1 MLPTPENP
9 PPTNLSA
16 DSPLTS
22 DTSIIDLNFLD
33 VPEAVGLYLL
43 EGNGELALVDSG
55 PSSCLPALREFLA
68 ARGLTFAD
76 ISALLLT
83 HIHFDHA
90 GATGTLVK
98 ENPKLKVY
106 VHELGARHLK
116 DPSRLLNSAT
126 RLYGDALQRMFGEF
140 LPVPQGNI
148 HELIGGESIR
158 AAGREI
164 EVAYTPGHASHHV
177 SYFDQSTGA
186 AFTGDTTGMR
196 LPGYK
201 IVAPL
206 TPPPDIDLAAFTES
220 LAEIERR
227 KPTQLLLPHFG
238 VYNNLSE
245 HLEATREA
253 LYAWTERT
261 WTIMKNNL
269 EESARIEKFTT
280 QAEEEFRAKLPNEE
294 IIARYR
300 AVAMP
305 QLSWYGLERYW
316 RKRIG
321 AYQQTFSE
329 A

>member
-9 PPTNLSA
+9 PDKVSLPSG
-16 DSPLTS
+16 
-22 DTSIIDLNFLD
+22 TSIIDLNFLG
-33 VPEAVGLYLL
+33 VPESVGLYLL
-43 EGNGELALVDSG
+43 EGNGELAVVDSG
-55 PSSCLPALREFLA
+55 PSSCLPALRNFLA
-68 ARGLTFAD
+68 ARGLTLAN
-76 ISALLLT
+76 ISTLLLT

-98 ENPKLKVY
+98 ENPNLKIY
-106 VHELGARHLK
+106 VHELGARHLQ

-126 RLYGDALQRMFGEF
+126 RLYGEALHQMFGEF
-140 LPVPQGNI
+140 LPVPKENI

-196 LPGYK
+196 LPGYHV
-201 IVAPL
+201 IAPL
-206 TPPPDIDLAAFTES
+206 APPPDIDLAAFTES

-238 VYNNLSE
+238 AYNNVDE
-245 HLEATREA
+245 HLQATREA

-261 WTIMKNNL
+261 WTIMKNNP
-269 EESARIEKFTT
+269 EESARIEKFIA
-280 QAEEEFRAKLPNEE
+280 QAEEEFRAHLPTEE
-294 IIARYR
+294 IIARYN

-316 RKRIG
+316 RKRI
-321 AYQQTFSE
+321 E
-329 A
+329 AHQKDFA

>member
-1 MLPTPENP
+1 MLLTPENP
-9 PPTNLSA
+9 PRINLSA
-16 DSPLTS
+16 DASFPS
-22 DTSIIDLNFLD
+22 GTSIIDLNFLG
-33 VPEAVGLYLL
+33 VREAVGLYLL

-55 PSSCLPALREFLA
+55 PTSCLPTLKKFLA
-68 ARGLTFAD
+68 ARGLTLAD

-90 GATGTLVK
+90 GAAGSIAR
-98 ENPKLKVY
+98 ENPKLRVY
-106 VHELGARHLK
+106 VHEIGAKHLK
-116 DPSRLLNSAT
+116 DPSRLLKSAT
-126 RLYGDALQRMFGEF
+126 RLYGDALQQMFGEF
-140 LPVPQGNI
+140 LPVPEENI
-148 HELIGGESIR
+148 HALAGGESIR

-164 EVAYTPGHASHHV
+164 EVAYTPGHATHHV
-177 SYFDQSTGA
+177 SYFDQSTGG

-220 LAEIERR
+220 FAEIERR

-238 VYNNLSE
+238 AYNNVSE
-245 HLEATREA
+245 HLQATREI

-261 WTIMKNNL
+261 WTIMKNNPD
-269 EESARIEKFTT
+269 EAERIEQFIA
-280 QAEEEFRAKLPNEE
+280 QVEEEFRTQLPNEE
-294 IIARYR
+294 IVARYT

-305 QLSWYGLERYW
+305 QLSWFGLERYW
-316 RKRIG
+316 RKRIE
-321 AYQQTFSE
+321 AYQQNF

>member
-9 PPTNLSA
+9 PETMSLPSG
-16 DSPLTS
+16 
-22 DTSIIDLNFLD
+22 TSIIDLNFLG
-33 VPEAVGLYLL
+33 VREAVGLYLL

-68 ARGLTFAD
+68 TRSLKLSD
-76 ISALLLT
+76 ISTLLLT

-98 ENPKLKVY
+98 ENPKLNVY

-116 DPSRLLNSAT
+116 DPARLLNSAT
-126 RLYGDALQRMFGEF
+126 RLYGDALQQMFGEF
-140 LPVPQGNI
+140 LPVPQENI
-148 HELIGGESIR
+148 RELIGGETIR

-196 LPGYK
+196 LPGYNV
-201 IVAPL
+201 IAPL

-238 VYNNLSE
+238 AYKNVGE
-245 HLEATREA
+245 HLDATREA

-261 WTIMKNNL
+261 WTIMKNNPK
-269 EESARIEKFTT
+269 ESARIEKFTA
-280 QAEEEFRAKLPNEE
+280 QAEEEFRAQLPSEE
-294 IIARYR
+294 IIARYN

-316 RKRIG
+316 RKRI
-321 AYQQTFSE
+321 E
-329 A
+329 AHQKDFA

>member
-1 MLPTPENP
+1 MAPAPKNSPETVSLP
-9 PPTNLSA
+9 SG
-16 DSPLTS
+16 
-22 DTSIIDLNFLD
+22 TSIIDLNFLG
-33 VPEAVGLYLL
+33 VREAVGLYLL
-43 EGNGELALVDSG
+43 QGNNELALVDSG

-68 ARGLTFAD
+68 SRGLKLSD

-98 ENPKLKVY
+98 ENPNLKVY
-106 VHELGARHLK
+106 VHELGAKHLK
-116 DPSRLLNSAT
+116 DPARLLSSAT
-126 RLYGDALQRMFGEF
+126 RLYGDALQQMFGEF
-140 LPVPQGNI
+140 LPVPRENI

-158 AAGREI
+158 AAGRQI

-196 LPGYK
+196 LPGYE

-227 KPTQLLLPHFG
+227 RPTQLLLPHFG
-238 VYNNLSE
+238 AYNNVGE
-245 HLEATREA
+245 HLQATREV

-261 WTIMKNNL
+261 WTIMKNNP
-269 EESARIEKFTT
+269 EESVRIEKFAT

-294 IIARYR
+294 IIARYNT
-300 AVAMP
+300 VAMP

-316 RKRIG
+316 RKRIE
-321 AYQQTFSE
+321 AYQKDS

>member
-9 PPTNLSA
+9 PETMSLPSG
-16 DSPLTS
+16 
-22 DTSIIDLNFLD
+22 TSIIDLDFLG
-33 VPEAVGLYLL
+33 VREAVGLYLL

-55 PSSCLPALREFLA
+55 PSSCLPALREFLT
-68 ARGLTFAD
+68 ARGLTLSD
-76 ISALLLT
+76 ISTLLLT

-98 ENPKLKVY
+98 ENPNLKIY
-106 VHELGARHLK
+106 VHELGAKHLK

-126 RLYGDALQRMFGEF
+126 RLYGDALQQMFGEF
-140 LPVPQGNI
+140 LPVPTENI
-148 HELIGGESIR
+148 HELIGGESFR
-158 AAGREI
+158 TAGREI

-227 KPTQLLLPHFG
+227 KPSQLLLPHFG
-238 VYNNLSE
+238 AYNNVGE
-245 HLEATREA
+245 HLQATREA

-261 WTIMKNNL
+261 WTIMKNNP
-269 EESARIEKFTT
+269 EESARIEKFTA
-280 QAEEEFRAKLPNEE
+280 QAEEEFRAQLPNEE
-294 IIARYR
+294 IIARYN

-316 RKRIG
+316 RKRIE
-321 AYQQTFSE
+321 AYQQNF
-329 A
+329 AQL

>member
-9 PPTNLSA
+9 PETMSLPSG
-16 DSPLTS
+16 
-22 DTSIIDLNFLD
+22 TSIIDLNFLG
-33 VPEAVGLYLL
+33 VREAVGLYLL

-55 PSSCLPALREFLA
+55 PSACLPALREFLA
-68 ARGLTFAD
+68 TRSLKLSD
-76 ISALLLT
+76 ISTLLLT

-98 ENPKLKVY
+98 ENPKLNVY

-116 DPSRLLNSAT
+116 DPARLLNSAT
-126 RLYGDALQRMFGEF
+126 RLYGDALQQMFGEF
-140 LPVPQGNI
+140 LPVPQENI
-148 HELIGGESIR
+148 RELIGGETIR

-201 IVAPL
+201 VIAPL

-238 VYNNLSE
+238 AYKNVGE
-245 HLEATREA
+245 HLDATREA

-261 WTIMKNNL
+261 WTIMKNNPK
-269 EESARIEKFTT
+269 ESARIEKFTA
-280 QAEEEFRAKLPNEE
+280 QAEEEFRAQLPSEE
-294 IIARYR
+294 IIARYN

-316 RKRIG
+316 RKRI
-321 AYQQTFSE
+321 E
-329 A
+329 AHQKDFA

>member
-1 MLPTPENP
+1 MSLP
-9 PPTNLSA
+9 SG
-16 DSPLTS
+16 
-22 DTSIIDLNFLD
+22 TSIIDLNFLG
-33 VPEAVGLYLL
+33 VREAVGLYLL
-43 EGNGELALVDSG
+43 EGNSELALVDCG
-55 PSSCLPALREFLA
+55 PSSCLPSLRNFLA
-68 ARGLTFAD
+68 ARGLTLAG

-98 ENPKLKVY
+98 ENPNLKVY

-126 RLYGDALQRMFGEF
+126 RLYGDALQKMFGEF
-140 LPVPQGNI
+140 LPVPQENI

-158 AAGREI
+158 AAGRKI
-164 EVAYTPGHASHHV
+164 EVAYTPGHASHHL

-201 IVAPL
+201 TVAPL

-220 LAEIERR
+220 FAEIERR

-238 VYNNLSE
+238 AYNNVGE
-245 HLEATREA
+245 HLDATREA
-253 LYAWTERT
+253 LYSWTERT
-261 WTIMKNNL
+261 WTIMKNNP
-269 EESARIEKFTT
+269 EESARIEKFTAR
-280 QAEEEFRAKLPNEE
+280 AEEEFRAQLPNEE
-294 IIARYR
+294 IIARYN

-305 QLSWYGLERYW
+305 QLSWRGLERYW
-316 RKRIG
+316 RKRMD
-321 AYQQTFSE
+321 AHQKDS

>member
-9 PPTNLSA
+9 PETMSLPSG
-16 DSPLTS
+16 
-22 DTSIIDLNFLD
+22 TSIIDLDFLG
-33 VPEAVGLYLL
+33 VREAVGLYLL

-55 PSSCLPALREFLA
+55 PSSCLPALREFLT
-68 ARGLTFAD
+68 ARGLTLSD
-76 ISALLLT
+76 ISTLLLT

-98 ENPKLKVY
+98 ENPNLKIY
-106 VHELGARHLK
+106 VHELGAKHLK

-126 RLYGDALQRMFGEF
+126 RLYGDALQQMFGEF
-140 LPVPQGNI
+140 LPVPTENI
-148 HELIGGESIR
+148 HELIGGESFR
-158 AAGREI
+158 TAGREI

-196 LPGYK
+196 LSGYK

-227 KPTQLLLPHFG
+227 KPSQLLLPHFG
-238 VYNNLSE
+238 AYNNVGE
-245 HLEATREA
+245 HLQATREA

-261 WTIMKNNL
+261 WTIMKNNP
-269 EESARIEKFTT
+269 EESARIEKFTA
-280 QAEEEFRAKLPNEE
+280 QAEEEFRAQLPNEE
-294 IIARYR
+294 IIARYN

-316 RKRIG
+316 RKRIE
-321 AYQQTFSE
+321 AYQQNF
-329 A
+329 AQL

>member
-9 PPTNLSA
+9 PETLSLP
-16 DSPLTS
+16 SG
-22 DTSIIDLNFLD
+22 TSIIDLNFLG
-33 VPEAVGLYLL
+33 VRESVGLYLL

-55 PSSCLPALREFLA
+55 PSSCLPALRDFLA
-68 ARGLTFAD
+68 ARNLTLAD

-98 ENPKLKVY
+98 ENPNLRVF

-126 RLYGDALQRMFGEF
+126 RLYGNALQQMFGEF
-140 LPVPQGNI
+140 LPVPEKHI
-148 HELIGGESIR
+148 HALIGGESIR
-158 AAGREI
+158 TAGREI

-196 LPGYK
+196 LPGYEV
-201 IVAPL
+201 VAPL

-220 LAEIERR
+220 LAQIERR

-238 VYNNLSE
+238 AYNNVSE
-245 HLEATREA
+245 HLQTTREA

-261 WTIMKNNL
+261 WTIMKNNT
-269 EESARIEKFTT
+269 EESARIEKFTA
-280 QAEEEFRAKLPNEE
+280 QAEGEFRAQLPNEE
-294 IIARYR
+294 IVARYR
-300 AVAMP
+300 TVAMP

-316 RKRIG
+316 RKRIE
-321 AYQQTFSE
+321 AYRQNF

>member
-9 PPTNLSA
+9 PETM
-16 DSPLTS
+16 PLPS
-22 DTSIIDLNFLD
+22 GTSIVDLNFLG
-33 VPEAVGLYLL
+33 VRESVGLYLL

-55 PSSCLPALREFLA
+55 PSSCLPALRKFLV
-68 ARGLTFAD
+68 ARGLTLAN
-76 ISALLLT
+76 ISTLLLT

-98 ENPKLKVY
+98 ENPNLKVY
-106 VHELGARHLK
+106 VHEVGAKHLK

-126 RLYGDALQRMFGEF
+126 RLYGDALGQMFGEF
-140 LPVPQGNI
+140 LPVPEKNI
-148 HELIGGESIR
+148 HALVGGESIR

-227 KPTQLLLPHFG
+227 RPTQLLLPHFG
-238 VYNNLSE
+238 AYNNVGE
-245 HLEATREA
+245 HLQATREA

-261 WTIMKNNL
+261 WTIMKNNP
-269 EESARIEKFTT
+269 EESARIGKFVA
-280 QAEEEFRAKLPNEE
+280 QAEEEFRAQLPNEE
-294 IIARYR
+294 IMARYN

-316 RKRIG
+316 RKRIE
-321 AYQQTFSE
+321 AYQQNF
-329 A
+329 AQV

>member
-1 MLPTPENP
+1 MPPTPENP

-16 DSPLTS
+16 DARLPPG
-22 DTSIIDLNFLD
+22 TSIIDLNFLG
-33 VPEAVGLYLL
+33 VREAVGLYLL

-55 PSSCLPALREFLA
+55 PSSCLPTLKEFLA
-68 ARGLTFAD
+68 SRGLTLAD

-90 GATGTLVK
+90 GAAGNLVK
-98 ENPKLKVY
+98 ENPKLRVY
-106 VHELGARHLK
+106 VHEVGAMHLE
-116 DPSRLLNSAT
+116 DPSRLLKSAT
-126 RLYGDALQRMFGEF
+126 RLYGGALEQMFGEF
-140 LPVPQGNI
+140 LPMPQENI
-148 HELIGGESIR
+148 QELIGGESFR
-158 AAGREI
+158 VAGREI
-164 EVAYTPGHASHHV
+164 EVAYTPGHAIHHV

-206 TPPPDIDLAAFTES
+206 TPPPDIDLAAFTDS

-227 KPTQLLLPHFG
+227 KPAQLLLPHFG
-238 VYNNLSE
+238 PYKNVGE
-245 HLEATREA
+245 HLQAAREI

-261 WTIMKNNL
+261 WTIMKNIP
-269 EESARIEKFTT
+269 EEARLQKFTA
-280 QAEEEFRAKLPNEE
+280 QAEEEFRAQLPNEE
-294 IIARYR
+294 TIARYT

-316 RKRIG
+316 RKRIETHQKDF
-321 AYQQTFSE
+321 A
-329 A
+329 

>member
-1 MLPTPENP
+1 MSIP
-9 PPTNLSA
+9 SG
-16 DSPLTS
+16 
-22 DTSIIDLNFLD
+22 TSIIDLNFLG
-33 VPEAVGLYLL
+33 VRESVGLYLL

-55 PSSCLPALREFLA
+55 PSSCLPALRTFLA
-68 ARGLTFAD
+68 ARNLTLSD

-98 ENPKLKVY
+98 ENPTLKIY
-106 VHELGARHLK
+106 VHEIGTKHLK
-116 DPSRLLNSAT
+116 DPSRLLKSAT
-126 RLYGDALQRMFGEF
+126 RLYGDALQQMFGEF
-140 LPVPQGNI
+140 LPVPEENI
-148 HELIGGESIR
+148 HALSGGESIR

-220 LAEIERR
+220 FAEIERR
-227 KPTQLLLPHFG
+227 KPTRLLLPHFG
-238 VYNNLSE
+238 AYINVSE
-245 HLEATREA
+245 HLEATRET
-253 LYAWTERT
+253 LYKWTERT
-261 WTIMKNNL
+261 WTIMKGNPD
-269 EESARIEKFTT
+269 ESERIEQFTA
-280 QAEEEFRAKLPNEE
+280 QAEEEFRAQLPDEE
-294 IIARYR
+294 IIARYT

-305 QLSWYGLERYW
+305 RLSWFGLERYW
-316 RKRIG
+316 RKRIE
-321 AYQQTFSE
+321 AYKQNF

>member
-9 PPTNLSA
+9 PETMSLPS
-16 DSPLTS
+16 S
-22 DTSIIDLNFLD
+22 TSIIDLNFLG
-33 VPEAVGLYLL
+33 VRESVGLYLL

-55 PSSCLPALREFLA
+55 PSSCLPVLRKFLA
-68 ARGLTFAD
+68 TRGLALAD

-98 ENPKLKVY
+98 ENPQLKVY
-106 VHELGARHLK
+106 VHEIGAKHLK
-116 DPSRLLNSAT
+116 NPSRLLNSAS
-126 RLYGDALQRMFGEF
+126 RLYGDALQQMFGEF
-140 LPVPQGNI
+140 LPVPQENI

-220 LAEIERR
+220 FAEIERR

-238 VYNNLSE
+238 AYNNVDE

-261 WTIMKNNL
+261 WTIMKNNS
-269 EESARIEKFTT
+269 EESARIEKFTA

-294 IIARYR
+294 IITRYNT
-300 AVAMP
+300 VAMP

-316 RKRIG
+316 RKRIE
-321 AYQQTFSE
+321 AYQQNF

>member
-9 PPTNLSA
+9 PETMSLPSG
-16 DSPLTS
+16 
-22 DTSIIDLNFLD
+22 TSIIDLDFLG
-33 VPEAVGLYLL
+33 VREAVGLYLL

-55 PSSCLPALREFLA
+55 PSSCLPALREFLT
-68 ARGLTFAD
+68 ARGLTLSD
-76 ISALLLT
+76 ISTLLLT

-98 ENPKLKVY
+98 ENPNLKIY
-106 VHELGARHLK
+106 VHELGAKHLK

-126 RLYGDALQRMFGEF
+126 RLYGDALQQMFGEF
-140 LPVPQGNI
+140 LPVPTENI
-148 HELIGGESIR
+148 HELIGGESFR
-158 AAGREI
+158 TAGREI

-227 KPTQLLLPHFG
+227 KPSQLLLPHFG
-238 VYNNLSE
+238 AYNNVGE
-245 HLEATREA
+245 HLQATREA

-261 WTIMKNNL
+261 WTIMKNNP
-269 EESARIEKFTT
+269 EESARIEKFTA
-280 QAEEEFRAKLPNEE
+280 QAEEEFRAQLPNEE
-294 IIARYR
+294 IIARYN

-316 RKRIG
+316 RKRIE
-321 AYQQTFSE
+321 AYQQNF
-329 A
+329 AQ

>member
-1 MLPTPENP
+1 MLPTPEN
-9 PPTNLSA
+9 LS
-16 DSPLTS
+16 S
-22 DTSIIDLNFLD
+22 DAALPSGTSIIDLNFLGLR
-33 VPEAVGLYLL
+33 ESVGLYLL

-55 PSSCLPALREFLA
+55 PSSCLPALRKFLA
-68 ARGLTFAD
+68 ARGLTLAS
-76 ISALLLT
+76 ISTLLLT

-98 ENPKLKVY
+98 ENPNLHVY
-106 VHELGARHLK
+106 VHEIGAKHLK
-116 DPSRLLNSAT
+116 DPSRLLKSAM
-126 RLYGDALQRMFGEF
+126 RLYGDALQQMFGEF
-140 LPVPQGNI
+140 LPVPEENI
-148 HELIGGESIR
+148 HALVGGESIR

-201 IVAPL
+201 VVAPL

-220 LAEIERR
+220 FAEIERR
-227 KPTQLLLPHFG
+227 KPAQLLLPHFG
-238 VYNNLSE
+238 AYTNVSE
-245 HLEATREA
+245 HLQTMREI
-253 LYAWTERT
+253 LYKWTERT
-261 WTIMKNNL
+261 WTIMKNNP
-269 EESARIEKFTT
+269 EESARIEKFTA
-280 QAEEEFRAKLPNEE
+280 QAEEEFRAQLPNEE

-316 RKRIG
+316 RKRIE
-321 AYQQTFSE
+321 AHQQNFG
-329 A
+329 

>member
-9 PPTNLSA
+9 PETISLPSG
-16 DSPLTS
+16 
-22 DTSIIDLNFLD
+22 TSIIDLNFLG
-33 VPEAVGLYLL
+33 VRESVGLYLL

-55 PSSCLPALREFLA
+55 PSSCLPALRKLLE
-68 ARGLTFAD
+68 ARGLNLSD
-76 ISALLLT
+76 ISTLLLT

-90 GATGTLVK
+90 GATGTLVR
-98 ENPKLKVY
+98 ENSKLKVY
-106 VHELGARHLK
+106 VHEIGAKHLK
-116 DPSRLLNSAT
+116 DPTRLLNSAT
-126 RLYGDALQRMFGEF
+126 RLYGDSLQQMFGEF
-140 LPVPQGNI
+140 LPVPQENI
-148 HELIGGESIR
+148 HELTGGESIR

-177 SYFDQSTGA
+177 SFFDQSTGA

-196 LPGYK
+196 LPGYD

-206 TPPPDIDLAAFTES
+206 TPPPDINLAAFTES
-220 LAEIERR
+220 LAEIERH

-238 VYNNLSE
+238 AYNNVDE
-245 HLEATREA
+245 HLQATREA

-261 WTIMKNNL
+261 WTVMKNNS
-269 EESARIEKFTT
+269 EESARIEKFTA
-280 QAEEEFRAKLPNEE
+280 QAAEEFRAKLPNEE
-294 IIARYR
+294 IIARYN

-316 RKRIG
+316 RKRIE
-321 AYQQTFSE
+321 AYQQNF